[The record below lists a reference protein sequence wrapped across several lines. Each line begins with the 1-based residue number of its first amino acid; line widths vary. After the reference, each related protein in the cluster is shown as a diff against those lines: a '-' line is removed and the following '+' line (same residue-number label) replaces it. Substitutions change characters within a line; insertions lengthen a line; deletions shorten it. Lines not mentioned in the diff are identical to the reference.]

1 MGAFD
6 LVDNDKVCLTNL
18 NRQIIATRKTVGKYK
33 VDVMRERML
42 EINPDCDV
50 RVRKCF
56 YLPETAAEFN
66 FSDYDYV
73 VDAVDTVTAKVTL
86 VLEAQKAGVP
96 IISCMGAGN
105 KLDPSRFRV
114 ADIYKT
120 QGCPLARVMRTAL
133 RKRGVKKLKVVY
145 SDEIRAARYP
155 RQHGL
160 RAVGRRAHHRGRG
173 REGSVPGMKK
183 TYVTTVPNHIGAFL
197 SASRLLAALDVN
209 ITRVSYNKAVDS
221 HTIFIEAE
229 GSRQQLAQADEQL
242 AAIGYLRSG
251 GAEKSVV
258 LLEFQLRDVPG
269 GVTDIL
275 ACIERFGFNI
285 SYLSSQ
291 ENGTDYQLFK
301 MGLFVEDPARIHAFL
316 REARALCPVR
326 VIDYDRAE
334 KTFDNSIFYDSFVSG
349 LCRAMDLP
357 ESARP
362 SLLVNA
368 NLAMQTLDERGLS
381 PYRTFDSIRRFAEL
395 LSQSRGE
402 RFLPRVTNCRL
413 TDETAL
419 TLIEP
424 PCGSNTA
431 ILTHGEDVLFIDS
444 GYACYRPEMLTLF
457 RRLVPNFDARKK
469 TILITHA
476 DVDHCGLLPEFDEVL
491 LSAKSAASAIPC
503 TSPISRSANA

>member
-1 MGAFD
+1 M
-6 LVDNDKVCLTNL
+6 C
-18 NRQIIATRKTVGKYK
+18 
-33 VDVMRERML
+33 
-42 EINPDCDV
+42 
-50 RVRKCF
+50 
-56 YLPETAAEFN
+56 
-66 FSDYDYV
+66 
-73 VDAVDTVTAKVTL
+73 
-86 VLEAQKAGVP
+86 
-96 IISCMGAGN
+96 
-105 KLDPSRFRV
+105 
-114 ADIYKT
+114 
-120 QGCPLARVMRTAL
+120 
-133 RKRGVKKLKVVY
+133 
-145 SDEIRAARYP
+145 IR
-155 RQHGL
+155 
-160 RAVGRRAHHRGRG
+160 
-173 REGSVPGMKK
+173 
-183 TYVTTVPNHIGAFL
+183 
-197 SASRLLAALDVN
+197 
-209 ITRVSYNKAVDS
+209 DS
-221 HTIFIEAE
+221 
-229 GSRQQLAQADEQL
+229 
-242 AAIGYLRSG
+242 
-251 GAEKSVV
+251 
-258 LLEFQLRDVPG
+258 
-269 GVTDIL
+269 
-275 ACIERFGFNI
+275 NI

-491 LSAKSAASAIPC
+491 LSAKSAECLRLEAAGQDGYRERNPLHKPYIQICKCLTGYRPPDTDRLRVLWGGLTPLASPLEPIGRFAFGDLDFVRYVMAIDPEKKLNRYGKGKYLLRKAFEGDWLPPEILWREKAAFSDAVGHSMVDDIKEYAEGLYTEEEFQMRRANYSAHC
-503 TSPISRSANA
+503 MPFTKESLFYREIFEKYYHDQSRTIVGFWMPNKAWPGCNVNDPSARVLANYGASGV

>member
-1 MGAFD
+1 M
-6 LVDNDKVCLTNL
+6 
-18 NRQIIATRKTVGKYK
+18 
-33 VDVMRERML
+33 
-42 EINPDCDV
+42 
-50 RVRKCF
+50 
-56 YLPETAAEFN
+56 TA
-66 FSDYDYV
+66 
-73 VDAVDTVTAKVTL
+73 
-86 VLEAQKAGVP
+86 
-96 IISCMGAGN
+96 
-105 KLDPSRFRV
+105 R
-114 ADIYKT
+114 
-120 QGCPLARVMRTAL
+120 
-133 RKRGVKKLKVVY
+133 
-145 SDEIRAARYP
+145 
-155 RQHGL
+155 
-160 RAVGRRAHHRGRG
+160 
-173 REGSVPGMKK
+173 
-183 TYVTTVPNHIGAFL
+183 
-197 SASRLLAALDVN
+197 
-209 ITRVSYNKAVDS
+209 
-221 HTIFIEAE
+221 
-229 GSRQQLAQADEQL
+229 
-242 AAIGYLRSG
+242 
-251 GAEKSVV
+251 
-258 LLEFQLRDVPG
+258 
-269 GVTDIL
+269 
-275 ACIERFGFNI
+275 
-285 SYLSSQ
+285 
-291 ENGTDYQLFK
+291 
-301 MGLFVEDPARIHAFL
+301 
-316 REARALCPVR
+316 
-326 VIDYDRAE
+326 E

-491 LSAKSAASAIPC
+491 LSAKAPSACGSRPPGRTATASAIPC